1 MVVEFLHQQIGNNSI
16 LEYLSVLFAAGTIG
30 TIVALIRYLVVR
42 RLTRLAL
49 QSETIVDDVVVRLIQ
64 RIMPWLIAVIVL
76 ALGLRALDLPPK
88 LSRGL
93 ALTALA
99 AAFFQVGCWG
109 ETLLRV
115 LITRSVALS
124 GQTSADNS
132 PARRAVLFVG
142 RWLLWS
148 LILVLLLENA
158 GVDLS
163 ALLAGLGIGGIA
175 VALAVQNILGDL
187 FCFAAIVFDK
197 PFEQGDFLVVGEQR
211 GTVEKIGIRTTR
223 VRSLD
228 GEQLVFAN
236 NDLVSSRIR
245 NFKRMQERR
254 VVFQLG
260 VIYETAPEKLRR
272 IPQLIASIIN
282 EIPGTRFD
290 RAHFAGF
297 GDFSLNFEIVYYVL
311 DSDYNR
317 YMDIQQ
323 TINLAL
329 CERLALDG
337 IEFAYPSQTVFVR
350 NQANISSEVAHSL
363 QGGR

>member
-1 MVVEFLHQQIGNNSI
+1 M
-16 LEYLSVLFAAGTIG
+16 
-30 TIVALIRYLVVR
+30 
-42 RLTRLAL
+42 
-49 QSETIVDDVVVRLIQ
+49 
-64 RIMPWLIAVIVL
+64 
-76 ALGLRALDLPPK
+76 
-88 LSRGL
+88 
-93 ALTALA
+93 
-99 AAFFQVGCWG
+99 
-109 ETLLRV
+109 
-115 LITRSVALS
+115 
-124 GQTSADNS
+124 
-132 PARRAVLFVG
+132 LFVG